1 MVQHRSHK
9 YSSVMDGNS
18 SREAAD
24 DDAEVFGHVPS
35 NKDPN
40 WCKTP
45 TGHIKRPMNAFMV
58 WSQIERRKIMEQWP
72 DMHNAEIS
80 KRLGKRWKQLPD
92 YEKIPFIK
100 EAERLRLKH
109 MADYPDYKYR
119 PRKKSKCIA
128 PVKLEEKLPL
138 KFSKPHSG
146 RSPGLSGKGLKIK
159 PRKHKMN
166 FNSNKYK
173 SYSESD
179 DDTMD
184 VNLDLSPGV
193 LQDDHNRSSHF
204 VRHQQATNSSEDQQP
219 LPELREKV
227 AISETSNI
235 QSLPSQKDC
244 QAAPK
249 TPLCKPRGSTSG
261 RSSTPTSTS
270 SSSLVSS
277 ACSDEELEE
286 ELLHIIS
293 NSMPMDCST
302 LDKDFEAFHAN
313 SGSHFDFPDY
323 CTPEVNEMISGDLLV
338 PSISDLVFT
347 Y

>member
-1 MVQHRSHK
+1 MVQQRSHK
-9 YSSVMDGNS
+9 YSSVMDS
-18 SREAAD
+18 DSTREAFAGLAAD

-80 KRLGKRWKQLPD
+80 KRLGKRWKMLPD
-92 YEKIPFIK
+92 FEKIPFIK

-119 PRKKSKCIA
+119 PRKKSKGST
-128 PVKLEEKLPL
+128 PVKLGEKLPL
-138 KFSKPHSG
+138 KSSKSHSG
-146 RSPGLSGKGLKIK
+146 RSTKGLKIK
-159 PRKHKMN
+159 PASSKHRMN

-173 SYSESD
+173 SYSESISD
-179 DDTMD
+179 DDTVD
-184 VNLDLSPGV
+184 VDLESPV
-193 LQDDHNRSSHF
+193 ILQEDHNQTRHF
-204 VRHQQATNSSEDQQP
+204 VLHQQATNSSEDQQP
-219 LPELREKV
+219 VLELREKV
-227 AISETSNI
+227 PISQTSNI
-235 QSLPSQKDC
+235 QHPTSDNECP
-244 QAAPK
+244 
-249 TPLCKPRGSTSG
+249 TPPEPRGSTSG

-293 NSMPMDCST
+293 NSIPMDCST

>member
-1 MVQHRSHK
+1 MTLGNLLNRSQRCIMVQQRTHK
-9 YSSVMDGNS
+9 YLSVMDSNS
-18 SREAAD
+18 TREVFVGLAAE
-24 DDAEVFGHVPS
+24 DDAEVFGEVPS

-80 KRLGKRWKQLPD
+80 KRLGKRWKLLPD
-92 YEKIPFIK
+92 YEKIPFI
-100 EAERLRLKH
+100 
-109 MADYPDYKYR
+109 
-119 PRKKSKCIA
+119 
-128 PVKLEEKLPL
+128 
-138 KFSKPHSG
+138 SG
-146 RSPGLSGKGLKIK
+146 RSSGLSCKGLKIK
-159 PRKHKMN
+159 PASTKHN
-166 FNSNKYK
+166 GNKHK
-173 SYSESD
+173 SYSESMSD

-184 VNLDLSPGV
+184 VNLESPV
-193 LQDDHNRSSHF
+193 TLQDDHNPSSHF
-204 VRHQQATNSSEDQQP
+204 VLHQQASEDQQP
-219 LPELREKV
+219 VPELRVKV
-227 AISETSNI
+227 PISQTSSI
-235 QSLPSQKDC
+235 QSLSSDSEC
-244 QAAPK
+244 QAPPDS
-249 TPLCKPRGSTSG
+249 TMSEPQGSTSA

-277 ACSDEELEE
+277 ACSDEELDE

-293 NSMPMDCST
+293 NSMPMDCSA
-302 LDKDFEAFHAN
+302 LDKDFEAFNAN